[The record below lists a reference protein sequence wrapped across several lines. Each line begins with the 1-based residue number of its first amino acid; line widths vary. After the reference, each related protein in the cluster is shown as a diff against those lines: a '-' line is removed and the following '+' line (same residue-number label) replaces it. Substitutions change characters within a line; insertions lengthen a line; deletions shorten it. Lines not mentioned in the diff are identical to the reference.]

1 MSQDCTDEAGK
12 IKNSNPFIEPVQSN
26 AVVDMKGIKVNQFTF
41 FIVNTDINF
50 YFRCNGLE

>member
-26 AVVDMKGIKVNQFTF
+26 AVVDMKGITFDKFTISHLQRIVLF
-41 FIVNTDINF
+41 F
-50 YFRCNGLE
+50 L